1 MNNKGYAIKEL
12 IILLAI
18 ITVAF
23 GVAITRVSFAYQ
35 NINDE
40 DALFEEEKNTV
51 KIATEAYVKT
61 HEKEFKK
68 DGENY
73 LYGKELADAGYLI
86 LTDDFDFKDMKI
98 KVTYDSSLKKYNIA
112 IIEE

>member
-18 ITVAF
+18 IAIGF

-35 NINDE
+35 NINNE
-40 DALFEEEKNTV
+40 NNFLEEEKNTLKV
-51 KIATEAYVKT
+51 ATEAYIKT

-68 DGENY
+68 DADNY
-73 LYGKELADAGYLI
+73 LYGKELADKGYLI
-86 LTDDFDFKDMKI
+86 LTDDFDFKDTKI
-98 KVTYDSSLKKYNIA
+98 KITYDNSLKKYNVLILD
-112 IIEE
+112 E

>member
-40 DALFEEEKNTV
+40 DAILEEGKNTI
-51 KIATEAYVKT
+51 KIATEAYIKAN
-61 HEKEFKK
+61 EKEFKK
-68 DGENY
+68 DAENY
-73 LYGKELADAGYLI
+73 LYGKDLADKGYLI
-86 LTDDFDFKDMKI
+86 LTDDFDFKDTKI
-98 KVTYDSSLKKYNIA
+98 KVTYDNSLKKYNID
-112 IIEE
+112 ILDE